1 MADNFISVNFR
12 VSPIYPGVEILIAEL
27 SLLEFEMFEEIE
39 SGLIA
44 YIHSRNFNKKTLS
57 KIKLLKSS
65 EFNITYSIQ
74 TIEDKNWNKEWEK
87 NFDKVKIGDNCV
99 IRAPFHKASK
109 KEYEIVIMP
118 EMSFG
123 TGHHETTQLMIEHI
137 LDSDLTG
144 LKVCDVGSGTGI
156 LSILSEKKGAK
167 RVDAVD
173 IDLRCY
179 KNSLEN
185 LKRNKCSKVYV
196 QHSSSDILLQNKYDL
211 ILCNINLNHLIDNFQ
226 NFDKISIQNTHL
238 IVSGFYK
245 NDLDQVNAELKKNN
259 FDFID
264 FIEKNNWV
272 SSKYCYNLI
281 PH

>member
-1 MADNFISVNFR
+1 MADNFISLNFK

-27 SLLEFEMFEEIE
+27 SLLEFEMFEEID

-44 YIHSRNFNKKTLS
+44 YIHSRNFNKNTLS

-65 EFNITYSIQ
+65 EFNITYSVKTIQ
-74 TIEDKNWNKEWEK
+74 DKNWNQEWEK

-137 LDSDLTG
+137 LNSDLTG
-144 LKVCDVGSGTGI
+144 LNVCDVGSGTGI

-196 QHSSSDILLQNKYDL
+196 QHSSSEILLQNKYDL

-245 NDLDQVNAELKKNN
+245 NDLEQVNAELKKNN

-264 FIEKNNWV
+264 FTEKNNWV

-281 PH
+281 PY

>member
-123 TGHHETTQLMIEHI
+123 TGHHETTQLMIENI

-144 LKVCDVGSGTGI
+144 LNVCDVGSGTGI

-281 PH
+281 PR